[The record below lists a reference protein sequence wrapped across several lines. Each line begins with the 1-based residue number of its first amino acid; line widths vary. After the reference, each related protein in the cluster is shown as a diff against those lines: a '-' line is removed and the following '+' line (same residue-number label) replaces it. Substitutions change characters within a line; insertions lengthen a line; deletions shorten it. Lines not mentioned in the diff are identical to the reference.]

1 MDLRKKL
8 WKPLQ
13 HLPLLQPLV
22 QIGIYFELEWIY
34 QDIEAIDKDYK
45 NVTLRVVKQ
54 YDAENNEKTSE
65 KLENIETA
73 EIKREEEIDIS
84 LVKKGK
90 NELLFFKKNRHG
102 RLFHKHT
109 FFYSISLDCLE
120 YTKSLKSHT
129 PQFLFPKNQ
138 K

>member
-1 MDLRKKL
+1 MKICTFLIPSSDRLKQKFVDLRKKL

-54 YDAENNEKTSE
+54 YDAE

-73 EIKREEEIDIS
+73 EIESEQENDIS

-90 NELLFFKKNRHG
+90 NELLFFKN
-102 RLFHKHT
+102 L
-109 FFYSISLDCLE
+109 
-120 YTKSLKSHT
+120 
-129 PQFLFPKNQ
+129 PW
-138 K
+138 